1 MKRVLLICPASP
13 DDMPYLKPYLDSL
26 ESLNIGYD
34 ITFLCSNNERKTY
47 PSNYYSFDGSK
58 FFISQNFIRK
68 IYNYYHYSH
77 FVIQKLSKG
86 SYTHII
92 TMGIAC
98 SVFMGN
104 YLKKNFKAKYIYD
117 IRDYSQ
123 ILRFPLFKCL
133 NEKLLRNS
141 LFNVISSEGFK
152 KWLPADIEYIV
163 CHNTTLDKINEVVES
178 AHILTHTE
186 IIKVL
191 TIGMIRDFS
200 ANAHVIESLSNKD
213 EYKIVFAGKGNTL
226 GRLQEMVKENEF
238 NNVEFIGQYKK
249 EEEDAIVKCA
259 TFINVCMG
267 NNVTSNYLLSNR
279 LYLAARLKKPLIS
292 FDGCYQAEII
302 NKYNLGLVINR
313 EDILSE
319 KLNEYIKTFNEE
331 KFTSG
336 CVNFLRIVKDEIVIF
351 NKKLESFISGN

>member
-117 IRDYSQ
+117 IRDY
-123 ILRFPLFKCL
+123 
-133 NEKLLRNS
+133 
-141 LFNVISSEGFK
+141 
-152 KWLPADIEYIV
+152 
-163 CHNTTLDKINEVVES
+163 
-178 AHILTHTE
+178 
-186 IIKVL
+186 
-191 TIGMIRDFS
+191 
-200 ANAHVIESLSNKD
+200 
-213 EYKIVFAGKGNTL
+213 
-226 GRLQEMVKENEF
+226 
-238 NNVEFIGQYKK
+238 
-249 EEEDAIVKCA
+249 
-259 TFINVCMG
+259 
-267 NNVTSNYLLSNR
+267 
-279 LYLAARLKKPLIS
+279 
-292 FDGCYQAEII
+292 
-302 NKYNLGLVINR
+302 
-313 EDILSE
+313 
-319 KLNEYIKTFNEE
+319 
-331 KFTSG
+331 
-336 CVNFLRIVKDEIVIF
+336 
-351 NKKLESFISGN
+351 